1 LVHSLREDLIFNKQE
16 NKLVQY
22 QVLYWH
28 DIPVQVRAREKR
40 ERLGKPLSPR
50 FQAAIDHAAM
60 AAGLT
65 GDDAYTDAF
74 QWSQP
79 QESEGSLEEVVERVA
94 AELEA
99 EYKVI
104 DWRKTV
110 QQIMNRPG
118 AQGSG
123 E

>member
-1 LVHSLREDLIFNKQE
+1 
-16 NKLVQY
+16 LVQY

-50 FQAAIDHAAM
+50 FQSAIDHAAM

-74 QWSQP
+74 QWSEP
-79 QESEGSLEEVVERVA
+79 QEAEGSLEEVVKRVA
-94 AELEA
+94 EELEA
-99 EYKVI
+99 KYKVI
-104 DWRKTV
+104 DWQRTV